1 MQEIVTGASKAAA
14 EAGSEGMRR
23 VLHPQNA
30 QHPHVSAFSYPE
42 GNIVRPKPLLLRE
55 TYFCGSR
62 CREDQLTPR
71 EIDHLNAITGSMSA
85 REGRWTADI
94 IGVGK
99 NEQLHIVV
107 PCKSIDD
114 RMNLPSLELIC
125 LELAQG
131 QAAVDPL
138 SLAERVRALE
148 AQLKAE
154 PCRSGYR
161 VNTGLPIAARPS
173 FTRTMMSTPRCG
185 PPAADAD
192 LSEVATRRMAH
203 GSTATA
209 AANRYPRQRPVQW

>member
-1 MQEIVTGASKAAA
+1 MPGVKLTYDELKDIAAAGMTPDDARKLAFDGFSAEQILDLAQAMPKGGSGGGGGLSKQDLQDIVTGASKAAA

-42 GNIVRPKPLLLRE
+42 GNIAHPKPTLLRE

-71 EIDHLNAITGSMSA
+71 EIDLLNAITGSMSA

-94 IGVGK
+94 TGVGK

-125 LELAQG
+125 VELAQG

-148 AQLKAE
+148 AQLKA
-154 PCRSGYR
+154 G
-161 VNTGLPIAARPS
+161 NAH
-173 FTRTMMSTPRCG
+173 
-185 PPAADAD
+185 AD
-192 LSEVATRRMAH
+192 LVT
-203 GSTATA
+203 G
-209 AANRYPRQRPVQW
+209 